1 MFSLFILLL
10 QRLGIILVLAFL
22 LVNVSFFRKLITKK
36 TLKAATALIAIFA
49 VFTIIS
55 NLTGVEITRD
65 NSLVQAPFL
74 TGLPQS
80 DSIANTRTLV
90 ITVAGIIGGPF
101 VGSIVGFIGGLHR
114 VIQGNFSDYFYIV
127 SSTLVGFVSG
137 TLAKRFS
144 QRDSY
149 PASWA
154 SAALGLLAES
164 IQMVFIGIFSGLAL
178 VKLIIIPMM
187 LLNSIGV
194 SVFISI
200 LNAYLSNEQQLK
212 AVQTHDVLNLAN
224 RTLPYFRQGL
234 NINSAQQ
241 ACRIIKEYTNF
252 DAVGITDRINVLA
265 HVGAGKDHHLAGQAV
280 LTDLSKHVIASGTA
294 RFAYHKNE
302 IGCPNANCPLASAIV
317 LPLRVNDK
325 TIGALK
331 MYFTKAERLT
341 TVEENLAQG
350 LALIFSSQLA
360 LGMAEEQSK
369 LASDAEI
376 KSLQAQINPHFFF
389 NAINTVNA
397 LMRTNV
403 EQARA
408 ALLQLSTFFRSSLQG
423 VTATQIPLKQEKEH
437 VNSYMS
443 LEQTRF
449 PDKYTVIYNI
459 DADSEVK
466 VPPFC
471 LQVLVEN
478 SVRHAF
484 PNRRKGNIIRISVKQ
499 QEQSLIIVVADN
511 GIGIK
516 KELLTRLGQETIA
529 SSTGT
534 GTALVNLNRRLIG
547 LYGNESHLQIQSS
560 EKGTTIKTIV
570 PVSNPQ
576 NLSHQ

>member
-22 LVNVSFFRKLITKK
+22 LVNVSFFRKLIAQKS
-36 TLKAATALIAIFA
+36 LKAGIALIAIFTI
-49 VFTIIS
+49 FTIIS
-55 NLTGVEITRD
+55 NLTGVEITRN

-90 ITVAGIIGGPF
+90 ITVAGIIGGPL
-101 VGSIVGFIGGLHR
+101 VGSVVGFLGGLHR

-127 SSTLVGFVSG
+127 SSTLVGLVSG
-137 TLAKRFS
+137 LLAKKLKHNT
-144 QRDSY
+144 SY
-149 PASWA
+149 PSPGM

-164 IQMVFIGIFSGLAL
+164 LQMIFIGIFSGLAL
-178 VKLIIIPMM
+178 VKLIIIPMI

-212 AVQTHDVLNLAN
+212 AVQTHDVLNLTN

-241 ACRIIKEYTNF
+241 ACRIIRQYTNF
-252 DAVGITDRINVLA
+252 DAVGITDRVNVLA
-265 HVGAGKDHHLAGQAV
+265 HVGAGEDHHLAGQAV

-294 RFAYHKNE
+294 RFAYHQAE
-302 IGCPNANCPLASAIV
+302 IGCPHAGCPLASAIV
-317 LPLRVNDK
+317 LPLIVNDK

-341 TVEENLAQG
+341 SVEENLAQG
-350 LALIFSSQLA
+350 LASIFSSQLA

-389 NAINTVNA
+389 NAINTVSA

-403 EQARA
+403 DQART

-423 VTATQIPLKQEKEH
+423 VTETQIPLKQEKEH

-449 PDKYTVIYNI
+449 PDKYTVIYAI
-459 DADSEVK
+459 DAAPEVQ

-484 PNRRKGNIIRISVKQ
+484 PNRRKGNIIKITVKQ
-499 QEQSLIIVVADN
+499 HPTALNIIVADN

-516 KELLTRLGQETIA
+516 KELLARLGQETIT

-534 GTALVNLNRRLIG
+534 GTALANLNRRLIG
-547 LYGNESHLQIQSS
+547 LYGNESHLQIKSS
-560 EKGTTIKTIV
+560 AAGTTIKIV
-570 PVSNPQ
+570 IP
-576 NLSHQ
+576 NL